1 MFKITLSM
9 AREAYGV
16 TPGVA
21 ALRLGMEKLAYMT
34 CEVNPGQSQLSAISR
49 IANLFNVPLSI
60 IYTGHEADYINRK
73 RTQALTTF

>member
-1 MFKITLSM
+1 MLKITLSM

-16 TPGVA
+16 TLGVA
-21 ALRLGMEKLAYMT
+21 ALRLGMEKLDYRS

-60 IYTGHEADYINRK
+60 IYPGHEADYINRK
-73 RTQALTTF
+73 RT